1 MVEGGSGRAGIRV
14 WLICLKLPLGRS
26 ERQHLEAK
34 RETGEGRKSTSD
46 SEEERT
52 REKKEGK
59 ESMRTHLHDRLAA
72 PLAEDDALV
81 VLERDPPDD
90 LARLG
95 QLADER
101 ARAEVPELDST
112 VVA

>member
-1 MVEGGSGRAGIRV
+1 MEGGLGRAGSRV
-14 WLICLKLPLGRS
+14 WVMALKLPLGRS
-26 ERQHLEAK
+26 ERQHLEARRGDRRRSK
-34 RETGEGRKSTSD
+34 VNLRF
-46 SEEERT
+46 EEART
-52 REKKEGK
+52 REKKEGN
-59 ESMRTHLHDRLAA
+59 ESKRTHLHDRLAA

-101 ARAEVPELDST
+101 ARAEVPELDPA